1 MQHLLFFFT
10 DKLMIFFRNFGIFLI
25 TYFGIY
31 LVYNLEHFGIFYSA
45 KPGNPGRNTDRLF
58 GLLVVM
64 KSQLKAKRMV

>member
-1 MQHLLFFFT
+1 MQHLLFIFT

-45 KPGNPGRNTDRLF
+45 KPGNPEQTHKQSGAAVF
-58 GLLVVM
+58 
-64 KSQLKAKRMV
+64 